1 VGDLRQR
8 QFLIDL
14 LTDRKEQHLMT
25 RLKHT
30 KLSALSAVC
39 CLAVAVPALAG
50 TASAAPARSGAASA
64 VCSAVASGAHWKYK
78 GQQGTKYSIV
88 AVNGSRSLCAT
99 AATWMPRLSKN
110 RATFQ
115 LKIAPKGWHC
125 AAIGDYSGLAK
136 LGQCTTGSAII
147 EWLPKLK
154 K

>member
-1 VGDLRQR
+1 MSPTQAN
-8 QFLIDL
+8 
-14 LTDRKEQHLMT
+14 RKEQLQMT
-25 RLKHT
+25 YFKQT
-30 KLSALSAVC
+30 KLSALGALC
-39 CLAVAVPALAG
+39 CLTVAVAALPA

-64 VCSAVASGAHWKYK
+64 CGAVASGAPWKYK

-99 AATWMPRLSKN
+99 AARWMPRLSRN

-115 LKIAPKGWHC
+115 LKVAPKGWHC

-136 LGQCTTGSAII
+136 LGQCTAGAAII

>member
-1 VGDLRQR
+1 
-8 QFLIDL
+8 
-14 LTDRKEQHLMT
+14 MT
-25 RLKHT
+25 HPKHT
-30 KLSALSAVC
+30 ISILAGLC
-39 CLAVAVPALAG
+39 GLAVAIPALAG
-50 TASAAPARSGAASA
+50 TASAAPARSGATTAA
-64 VCSAVASGAHWKYK
+64 CGAVASGAHWKYK

-99 AATWMPRLSKN
+99 AAMWMPRLSKN

-115 LKIAPKGWHC
+115 LKVAPKGWHC

>member
-1 VGDLRQR
+1 
-8 QFLIDL
+8 
-14 LTDRKEQHLMT
+14 MT
-25 RLKHT
+25 HSKRT
-30 KLSALSAVC
+30 KLSALC
-39 CLAVAVPALAG
+39 CLTIAASALSG
-50 TASAAPARSGAASA
+50 TASAAPAKSASASA
-64 VCSAVASGAHWKYK
+64 VCGVVASGAHWKYK

-88 AVNGSRSLCAT
+88 AVNGSRSLCST
-99 AATWMPRLSKN
+99 AAKWMPRLSKN

-115 LKIAPKGWHC
+115 LKVAPKGWHC

>member
-1 VGDLRQR
+1 MQ
-8 QFLIDL
+8 
-14 LTDRKEQHLMT
+14 TNPDRKEQPQMT
-25 RLKHT
+25 HFKHT
-30 KLSALSAVC
+30 KLSALGALC
-39 CLAVAVPALAG
+39 CLAVTVSALAG
-50 TASAAPARSGAASA
+50 TASAAPARSGAATA
-64 VCSAVASGAHWKYK
+64 VCSTVASGAHWRYK

-88 AVNGSRSLCAT
+88 AVNGSRALCAT
-99 AATWMPRLSKN
+99 AATWMPRLSNN

-115 LKIAPKGWHC
+115 LKVAPKGWHC

>member
-1 VGDLRQR
+1 
-8 QFLIDL
+8 
-14 LTDRKEQHLMT
+14 
-25 RLKHT
+25 
-30 KLSALSAVC
+30 
-39 CLAVAVPALAG
+39 LAG
-50 TASAAPARSGAASA
+50 TASAAPASSGAASSS
-64 VCSAVASGAHWKYK
+64 CGAVASGAHWKYK

-99 AATWMPRLSKN
+99 ASTWMPRLSKN

-115 LKIAPKGWHC
+115 LKVAPKGWHC

-136 LGQCTTGSAII
+136 MGQCTIGSAII